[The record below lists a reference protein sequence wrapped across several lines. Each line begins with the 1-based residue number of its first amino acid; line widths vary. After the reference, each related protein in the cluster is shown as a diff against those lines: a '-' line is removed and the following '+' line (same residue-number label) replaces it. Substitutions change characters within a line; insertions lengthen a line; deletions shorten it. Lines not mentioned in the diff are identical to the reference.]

1 MLTAM
6 EIQTPAYQ
14 ITVSVDQ
21 MWDAREE
28 QTALEKRTPAKVET
42 VNVVRMTNAVKTKF
56 AYLENAM
63 VWNC

>member
-6 EIQTPAYQ
+6 EIQTPVYQ

-28 QTALEKRTPAKVET
+28 RTALEKRTPAKVEI
-42 VNVVRMTNAVKTKF
+42 VNVVRMTNVAKTKF

-63 VWNC
+63 VWDC

>member
-1 MLTAM
+1 MLIAM
-6 EIQTPAYQ
+6 EIQTPVYQ

-28 QTALEKRTPAKVET
+28 QTASEKRTPAKVEI

-63 VWNC
+63 VLNC